1 MSLDIGAS
9 HVWPRT
15 SARLLSAPPEGRGE
29 RESRCRRS
37 DPNVPLLGPPG
48 AGTSR
53 LARRLTTIL
62 PAMSL
67 AEALDTTR
75 MPRVAGLTGGR
86 TAPGTPP
93 PCPAPHHTPSGGG
106 GGGGGP

>member
-37 DPNVPLLGPPG
+37 DPNIPLLGPPG

-53 LARRLTTIL
+53 LARRLTTLL
-62 PAMSL
+62 PAMRL

-86 TAPGTPP
+86 TALVTSRPCHGGLYDSIATGT
-93 PCPAPHHTPSGGG
+93 GNG
-106 GGGGGP
+106 